1 MGIGLTRIIRMKASV
16 KLSIYIRAID
26 YRVRLRVG
34 ENSLLLRPT
43 SLVSHDMIDE

>member
-1 MGIGLTRIIRMKASV
+1 MKASV

-34 ENSLLLRPT
+34 EKSLSLWPT
-43 SLVSHDMIDE
+43 SLVSHVMIVE